1 MKDLIKAIFQL
12 DVPKW
17 IKRVFINYF
26 EVNKG
31 KVGLYIDG
39 NYKVDTR
46 GFITIKNIDEFHS
59 LNDLDKIVYI
69 TNKDNINTINSEIA
83 SIKSKNSEQDS
94 SISSINSEISSIK
107 SRLDALEAK

>member
-26 EVNKG
+26 E
-31 KVGLYIDG
+31 
-39 NYKVDTR
+39 
-46 GFITIKNIDEFHS
+46 
-59 LNDLDKIVYI
+59 

-94 SISSINSEISSIK
+94 SISSIKSKNSEQDSSISSINSKISSINSEISSIK
-107 SRLDALEAK
+107 SRLNALEAK

>member
-26 EVNKG
+26 E
-31 KVGLYIDG
+31 
-39 NYKVDTR
+39 
-46 GFITIKNIDEFHS
+46 
-59 LNDLDKIVYI
+59 

-83 SIKSKNSEQDS
+83 SI
-94 SISSINSEISSIK
+94 NSEISSIK
-107 SRLDALEAK
+107 SRLDALGAK

>member
-26 EVNKG
+26 E
-31 KVGLYIDG
+31 
-39 NYKVDTR
+39 
-46 GFITIKNIDEFHS
+46 
-59 LNDLDKIVYI
+59 

-94 SISSINSEISSIK
+94 SISSIKSKNSEQDSSISSIKSKNSEQDSSISSIKSEISSIK
-107 SRLDALEAK
+107 SRLDALEIK

>member
-12 DVPKW
+12 DVPKC
-17 IKRVFINYF
+17 IKKVFINYF
-26 EVNKG
+26 E
-31 KVGLYIDG
+31 
-39 NYKVDTR
+39 
-46 GFITIKNIDEFHS
+46 
-59 LNDLDKIVYI
+59 

-94 SISSINSEISSIK
+94 SISSIK

>member
-12 DVPKW
+12 DVPKC

-26 EVNKG
+26 E
-31 KVGLYIDG
+31 
-39 NYKVDTR
+39 
-46 GFITIKNIDEFHS
+46 
-59 LNDLDKIVYI
+59 

-83 SIKSKNSEQDS
+83 SIKSKNSKQDS

-107 SRLDALEAK
+107 SRLHALEAK

>member
-26 EVNKG
+26 E
-31 KVGLYIDG
+31 
-39 NYKVDTR
+39 
-46 GFITIKNIDEFHS
+46 
-59 LNDLDKIVYI
+59 

-83 SIKSKNSEQDS
+83 SIKSKQDS

>member
-12 DVPKW
+12 DAPKW

-26 EVNKG
+26 E
-31 KVGLYIDG
+31 
-39 NYKVDTR
+39 
-46 GFITIKNIDEFHS
+46 
-59 LNDLDKIVYI
+59 

-83 SIKSKNSEQDS
+83 SIKSKNSKQDS

-107 SRLDALEAK
+107 SRLDALEAKQLWKKI

>member
-26 EVNKG
+26 E
-31 KVGLYIDG
+31 
-39 NYKVDTR
+39 
-46 GFITIKNIDEFHS
+46 
-59 LNDLDKIVYI
+59 

-107 SRLDALEAK
+107 SRLDALDTK

>member
-26 EVNKG
+26 E
-31 KVGLYIDG
+31 
-39 NYKVDTR
+39 
-46 GFITIKNIDEFHS
+46 
-59 LNDLDKIVYI
+59 
-69 TNKDNINTINSEIA
+69 TNKDNINTINSEIASIKSKNSKQDSSISSINSEIA

-94 SISSINSEISSIK
+94 SISSIK
-107 SRLDALEAK
+107 SRLDALENK

>member
-17 IKRVFINYF
+17 VKRVFINYL
-26 EVNKG
+26 E
-31 KVGLYIDG
+31 
-39 NYKVDTR
+39 
-46 GFITIKNIDEFHS
+46 
-59 LNDLDKIVYI
+59 

-94 SISSINSEISSIK
+94 SIASIKSKNSEQDNSISSIK
-107 SRLDALEAK
+107 SRLDALETK

>member
-26 EVNKG
+26 E
-31 KVGLYIDG
+31 
-39 NYKVDTR
+39 
-46 GFITIKNIDEFHS
+46 
-59 LNDLDKIVYI
+59 

-83 SIKSKNSEQDS
+83 SIKSKNSEQDN
-94 SISSINSEISSIK
+94 SISSINSEIASIKSKNSEISSIK
-107 SRLDALEAK
+107 SRLDALETK

>member
-26 EVNKG
+26 E
-31 KVGLYIDG
+31 
-39 NYKVDTR
+39 
-46 GFITIKNIDEFHS
+46 
-59 LNDLDKIVYI
+59 

-83 SIKSKNSEQDS
+83 SIKSK
-94 SISSINSEISSIK
+94 
-107 SRLDALEAK
+107 LDALEAK

>member
-26 EVNKG
+26 E
-31 KVGLYIDG
+31 
-39 NYKVDTR
+39 
-46 GFITIKNIDEFHS
+46 
-59 LNDLDKIVYI
+59 
-69 TNKDNINTINSEIA
+69 TNKDNINTINSEIT

-94 SISSINSEISSIK
+94 SISSIKSEIASIKSKNSEQDNSISSIK

>member
-1 MKDLIKAIFQL
+1 MFQNG
-12 DVPKW
+12 
-17 IKRVFINYF
+17 FINYF
-26 EVNKG
+26 E
-31 KVGLYIDG
+31 
-39 NYKVDTR
+39 
-46 GFITIKNIDEFHS
+46 
-59 LNDLDKIVYI
+59 

>member
-26 EVNKG
+26 E
-31 KVGLYIDG
+31 
-39 NYKVDTR
+39 
-46 GFITIKNIDEFHS
+46 
-59 LNDLDKIVYI
+59 

-83 SIKSKNSEQDS
+83 SINSK
-94 SISSINSEISSIK
+94 ISSIK

>member
-26 EVNKG
+26 E
-31 KVGLYIDG
+31 
-39 NYKVDTR
+39 
-46 GFITIKNIDEFHS
+46 
-59 LNDLDKIVYI
+59 

-83 SIKSKNSEQDS
+83 SIKSKNS
-94 SISSINSEISSIK
+94 SIK

>member
-1 MKDLIKAIFQL
+1 MINEDRMLKTLTFVNVHKHIKALFIKITIMKDLIKAIFQL

-26 EVNKG
+26 E
-31 KVGLYIDG
+31 
-39 NYKVDTR
+39 
-46 GFITIKNIDEFHS
+46 
-59 LNDLDKIVYI
+59 

-94 SISSINSEISSIK
+94 SVSSIK
-107 SRLDALEAK
+107 SRLDALEAKWLWKKI

>member
-26 EVNKG
+26 E
-31 KVGLYIDG
+31 
-39 NYKVDTR
+39 
-46 GFITIKNIDEFHS
+46 
-59 LNDLDKIVYI
+59 

-94 SISSINSEISSIK
+94 SISSINSEIASIKSKNSEQDNSISSIK
-107 SRLDALEAK
+107 SRLDALETK

>member
-26 EVNKG
+26 E
-31 KVGLYIDG
+31 
-39 NYKVDTR
+39 
-46 GFITIKNIDEFHS
+46 
-59 LNDLDKIVYI
+59 

-83 SIKSKNSEQDS
+83 SIKSKNFEQDS
-94 SISSINSEISSIK
+94 IISSIK
-107 SRLDALEAK
+107 SKLDALETK

>member
-26 EVNKG
+26 E
-31 KVGLYIDG
+31 
-39 NYKVDTR
+39 
-46 GFITIKNIDEFHS
+46 
-59 LNDLDKIVYI
+59 

-83 SIKSKNSEQDS
+83 SIKSKNSKQDS
-94 SISSINSEISSIK
+94 SISSINSDIASIKSKNSEQDSSISSIK